1 MDHLYNPLLPDP
13 STLKDAEL
21 DQRINDLSRKYHIA
35 ARTGMTQVIPQL
47 LISLEMYKTEMSKR
61 SQLALQS
68 TAKRTNGNLDDLINV
83 N

>member
-21 DQRINDLSRKYHIA
+21 DERINELSRKYYIA
-35 ARTGMTQVIPQL
+35 ARTGMNQVIPQIL
-47 LISLEMYKTEMSKR
+47 MALEMYKIEMSKR
-61 SQLALQS
+61 GQQALQN
-68 TAKRTNGNLDDLINV
+68 TAKRTNGNLDDLIKV